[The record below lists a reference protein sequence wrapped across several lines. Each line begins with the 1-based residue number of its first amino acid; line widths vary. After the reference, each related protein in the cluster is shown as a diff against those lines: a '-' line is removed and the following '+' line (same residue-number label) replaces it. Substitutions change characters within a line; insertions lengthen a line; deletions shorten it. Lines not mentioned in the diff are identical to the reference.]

1 MRYSASIWTCRGL
14 LALAAAAWLSTA
26 AQTQAQWGSLSG
38 QIVLEGD
45 IPTLKPKV
53 SKSDPTV
60 KDPAVCAVEDIRDY
74 TLTVDPTT
82 KGIADVFVYIR
93 RPTAVHP
100 DRAPV
105 PKEELVVDQKQC
117 QFIPHAMIVRCQQQV
132 IAKSQDPVPH
142 NIHGYNVFNPGF
154 NFTVA
159 ANDRGGQKVPIDKA
173 NSKAEPLPIPVKC
186 DIHTHMESYWLVIDH
201 PYAAVTDAAGKFQI
215 PDLPVGKNTLTIWH
229 STSGYVWRTLDV
241 EVTGSGTTLALKVKP
256 QPSGERVK
264 LVPAQ

>member
-1 MRYSASIWTCRGL
+1 MRHSFWSWTCSSL
-14 LALAAAAWLSTA
+14 LVLAAAAWPSS
-26 AQTQAQWGSLSG
+26 AQAQQWGSFSG
-38 QIVLEGD
+38 EIVLEGD

-53 SKSDPTV
+53 TKGDPAA
-60 KDPAVCAVEDIRDY
+60 KDPAVCAAEDIPDY
-74 TLTVDPTT
+74 TLTIDPAT
-82 KGIADVFVYIR
+82 KGIADVFIYIR

-105 PKEELVVDQKQC
+105 PKEELVVDQKHC
-117 QFIPHAMIVRCQQQV
+117 RFIPHTLIVRCQQQV

-159 ANDRGGQKVPIDKA
+159 ANDQVGQKVPIDKA
-173 NSKAEPLPIPVKC
+173 NNKPEPLPIPVKC

-201 PYAAVTDAAGKFQI
+201 PYAAVTNAAGKFEI
-215 PDLPVGKNTLTIWH
+215 PDLPVGKNTFTIWH

-241 EVTGSGTTLALKVKP
+241 DVKPNGTSLTLKVKT
-256 QPSGERVK
+256 QPAGERVK
-264 LVPAQ
+264 LVPVQ